1 MGRGK
6 SAHMRRAVPRYKM
19 THMGYI
25 TVAATPRWKFDAY
38 DVRIYNRA
46 LTKVEIQAL
55 YNEGGWIGN

>member
-1 MGRGK
+1 
-6 SAHMRRAVPRYKM
+6 MRRAVPRYKM